1 MSGESFLAVSTGCLP
16 MFNNNSRTRFTNNLA
31 KPAKSSVPWLNSLFI
46 DIEQINFEYTP
57 LNYENDEPDFIYAGH
72 NGNVSFTLKKCYSV
86 QCLINQI
93 TKALSSVLYIHK
105 YSSDEKGIKI
115 VLSTYYDNIVIHR
128 KLVNLLR
135 IENQFQN
142 LEEEKYCNL
151 LKNSEYISTEAITL
165 NCDNPSYIDLIC
177 EEIEPYFCDSEFKKI
192 VARIDV
198 VNKYNQTIHTDT
210 LLRRFFKI
218 KTSVLES
225 ITFELRQP
233 DGRRL
238 LMDEGP
244 PTIIKAR
251 IKEMKTKSDFF
262 YLQVN
267 SKPTIT
273 HPENNPG
280 KFTVELPNEIELKG
294 EWHVALAYAEL
305 PPTRNFFKDRKKTL
319 LKNTNSIA
327 KYAFSW
333 IAIDANTGK
342 LEAVNISF
350 GNYGVIPY
358 EALLKSI
365 RDSIHGNI
373 EIFVDEDENIQIFP
387 IREGDERTYYLALSP
402 NDMNNFLFNNFE
414 NNVSVKEA
422 NFTDFH
428 NKYVKG
434 NESVFKTLIDLHNIE
449 PISKFKSFFEIQ
461 RKPVKPVNSRKF
473 FFTLDEYYSN
483 EVREKD
489 RQKTL
494 EELSKEAYENSESKS
509 HEEEEKLLQ
518 IFEKNHNVKKTVG
531 KIPTW
536 MFIYSDFVKPS
547 LIADCYSNVLKLLP
561 YKQNFTKGS
570 TIFYTFTPLDF
581 FSVNKDALRTL
592 SFELRTHAGE
602 IHDFRNDYDNTSLTL
617 FFKKIQ

>member
-1 MSGESFLAVSTGCLP
+1 MSGESFLAVSTGCLS

-57 LNYENDEPDFIYAGH
+57 LFYKNDEPDIIYAGH
-72 NGNVSFTLKKCYSV
+72 NGNVHFTLEKCYSV
-86 QCLINQI
+86 QSLINQL
-93 TKALSSVLYIHK
+93 TKVLSNILYIYK
-105 YSSDEKGIKI
+105 YSSDEKGVKI
-115 VLSTYYDNIVIHR
+115 VLSSYYDNVVIHR
-128 KLVNLLR
+128 KLVNLLK

-151 LKNSEYISTEAITL
+151 IKNAQYKSTEAIPL

-192 VARIDV
+192 IARIDV
-198 VNKYNQTIHTDT
+198 VDKCDQTIHMDT

-238 LMDEGP
+238 LMTEGP
-244 PTIIKAR
+244 PTILKAR

-267 SKPTIT
+267 SKSTIT

-305 PPTRNFFKDRKKTL
+305 PPTRNFFKDRRKIL
-319 LKNTNSIA
+319 VKNPESIQN
-327 KYAFSW
+327 YAFSW
-333 IAIDANTGK
+333 
-342 LEAVNISF
+342 LAVDKNITKVDYVRISF
-350 GNYGVIPY
+350 GKNGVIPY
-358 EALLKSI
+358 ESLLKSL
-365 RDSIHGNI
+365 RDSLNGNI

-387 IREGDERTYYLALSP
+387 ANNNHERTYYLVLSP
-402 NDMNNFLFNNFE
+402 KEMAKFLFNKLE
-414 NNVSVKEA
+414 NNFSIEEV
-422 NFTDFH
+422 NFKDLYKKH
-428 NKYVKG
+428 VQG
-434 NESVFKTLIDLHNIE
+434 NEVMFKDLVDYHNTE
-449 PISKFKSFFEIQ
+449 QTFELMSCFQIK
-461 RKPVKPVNSRKF
+461 RKPTKPVDSRKF
-473 FFTLDEYYSN
+473 FFTLEEYYSN
-483 EVREKD
+483 EARKKEKTH
-489 RQKTL
+489 Q
-494 EELSKEAYENSESKS
+494 ELTKEAFENSESKS
-509 HEEEEKLLQ
+509 REEEEKLLQ
-518 IFEKNHNVKKTVG
+518 IFEKNHNVKRTVG

-561 YKQNFTKGS
+561 YKQNYTKGS
-570 TIFYTFTPLDF
+570 TLFYTFTPMDF
-581 FSVNKDALRTL
+581 FSVNKDTLRTL

-602 IHDFRNDYDNTSLTL
+602 IHDFRNDRENTSLTL
-617 FFKKIQ
+617 FFTKT